1 MAGSFGLCAVCRFK
15 RKPAAE
21 HDIAVAQSPRMQGEG
36 FGAEGKVSERLTVL
50 LARVGSGDR
59 AARDALFAAVYPEL
73 KRLAHAR
80 LHAGGRNTVLDT
92 TALVHESYLRLV
104 QTGALGFD
112 DRRAFFGYAA
122 RVMRSV
128 IVDGVRARQAERR
141 GGRAEKVTLGNEEAF
156 DVARHDAHILQVHA
170 ALEQLEQA
178 DARAAQMVEMRY
190 FGGYTDR
197 EIAEA
202 LDLTER
208 TVQRD
213 WEKARLL
220 LRAML
225 SAD

>member
-1 MAGSFGLCAVCRFK
+1 
-15 RKPAAE
+15 
-21 HDIAVAQSPRMQGEG
+21 MQGDESD
-36 FGAEGKVSERLTVL
+36 GAGKVSERLTVL
-50 LARVGSGDR
+50 LARVNAGDR

-73 KRLAHAR
+73 KRLAHTR
-80 LHAGGRNTVLDT
+80 LHGGGRNTVLDT

-112 DRRAFFGYAA
+112 DRRAFFGYAS

-128 IVDGVRARQAERR
+128 IVDSARARLAERR
-141 GGRAEKVTLGNEEAF
+141 GGQAEKLTLGSEPALN
-156 DVARHDAHILQVHA
+156 VAQHDEHILQVHA

-197 EIAEA
+197 EIADT

-225 SAD
+225 SPD